1 MQSRND
7 YCVLS
12 KLCFA
17 CLGLAQFRGVISA
30 NRLMEVY
37 LMATVYIQVA
47 SSVGT
52 GIVSHP
58 PIGIK
63 LPKRKKKE
71 PLGERADARES
82 RQMRATG

>member
-1 MQSRND
+1 MTIVFYRN
-7 YCVLS
+7 YVL
-12 KLCFA
+12 LA
-17 CLGLAQFRGVISA
+17 WGLAQFRGVISA

-58 PIGIK
+58 Q
-63 LPKRKKKE
+63 L
-71 PLGERADARES
+71 A
-82 RQMRATG
+82 